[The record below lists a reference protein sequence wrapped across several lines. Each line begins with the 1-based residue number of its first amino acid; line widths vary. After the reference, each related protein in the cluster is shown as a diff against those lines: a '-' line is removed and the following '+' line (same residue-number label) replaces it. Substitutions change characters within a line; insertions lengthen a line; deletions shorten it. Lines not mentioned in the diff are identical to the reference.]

1 MEDIVVFIDWM
12 GVNSDK
18 IYPVFLQKKS
28 IVYFNKGTTIKNSQ
42 LSKLATYMDI
52 SFNHTKLL
60 KVPLLPMWVG
70 KATL

>member
-1 MEDIVVFIDWM
+1 M

-42 LSKLATYMDI
+42 LSTYMDI
-52 SFNHTKLL
+52 SFKLL
-60 KVPLLPMWVG
+60 N
-70 KATL
+70 